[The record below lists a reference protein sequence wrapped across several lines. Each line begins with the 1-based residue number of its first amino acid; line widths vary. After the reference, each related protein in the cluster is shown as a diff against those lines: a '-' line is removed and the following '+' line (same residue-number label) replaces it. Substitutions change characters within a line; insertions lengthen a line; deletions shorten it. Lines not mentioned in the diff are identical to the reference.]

1 MEMSFGHLE
10 GGNYDGQNAA
20 FFEWLYGRWSQGVF
34 SDRIEGGESLEDVRT
49 RAVRAVHRIVQDN
62 EGRRVLVV
70 THGRWLRILLAS
82 ILENY
87 RLEEMEDLLHRNTAI
102 SHLSHSGGQF
112 ELRLLACDEHLQ
124 EVA

>member
-10 GGNYDGQNAA
+10 GQNYDGENAA

-34 SDRIEGGESLEDVRT
+34 TDQIDGGESLVDVKS
-49 RAVRAVHRIVQDN
+49 RAVRAVERIVEQN
-62 EGRRVLVV
+62 RGGRVLVV

-82 ILENY
+82 ILDDY
-87 RLEEMEDLLHRNTAI
+87 RLENMEDLLHRNTAI
-102 SHLSHSGGQF
+102 THLRHVEGRF
-112 ELRLLACDEHLQ
+112 EPQMLASDEHLE